1 MRYLKRQNINRRIP
15 QSTTVYSDAADANVY
30 INPRNSGS
38 LALPQGTDAQIPS
51 NPVNGMMRYNV
62 DHDQVQVYQYGNWR
76 NLRFKE
82 PGLITQQN
90 LGAGDD
96 ATVYFG
102 PISPSPGSYS
112 NTQSGMTWN
121 TTQMAKNMLVIVE
134 NVIQLSGINYTIEQ
148 NPSINSE
155 TYTAYSSVSTSL
167 GDTTVY
173 FNTSISVGPLAITGA
188 TAVGA
193 VITVTYAS
201 QTAAPFAVGS
211 TVIVTEFS
219 PLAYNGTYTLTSCDT
234 TTLVY
239 TANTSP
245 GSTATVLGT
254 VAANLAV
261 YPSVNIT
268 GATVTGSANVQN
280 GTTVLSYTTD
290 PYTDALTS
298 VVLSQPTI
306 TGTISANTSFTITA
320 ASQTGS
326 GYYLHFNS
334 PVPYGKTVTAL
345 IGFDQ

>member
-30 INPRNSGS
+30 INPRLSGS
-38 LALPQGTDAQIPS
+38 MALPQGTDAQIPS

-96 ATVYFG
+96 TTVYFG
-102 PISPSPGSYS
+102 PVSPSPGSYS
-112 NTQSGMTWN
+112 TTQSGMTWD
-121 TTQMAKNMLVIVE
+121 TTQMAKNMIVIVE
-134 NVIQLSGINYTIEQ
+134 NVIQLSGINYTIVQ

-173 FNTSISVGPLAITGA
+173 FNTSISAGPLAITGA

-201 QTAAPFAVGS
+201 KTAAPFAVGS
-211 TVIVTEFS
+211 TVIITGFS
-219 PLAYNGTYTLTSCDT
+219 PLAYNGTYTLTSCDE

-245 GSTATVLGT
+245 GSDATVLGT
-254 VAANLAV
+254 VAANTAI
-261 YPSVNIT
+261 YPSVNIID
-268 GATVTGSANVQN
+268 ATVSGSVNIQS
-280 GTTVLSYTTD
+280 GTTIQSYTTD

-298 VVLSQPTI
+298 IVLSQPTVTGAI
-306 TGTISANTSFTITA
+306 TANTALTIA
-320 ASQTGS
+320 ASTQTGN
-326 GYYLHFNS
+326 GYYLYFNS